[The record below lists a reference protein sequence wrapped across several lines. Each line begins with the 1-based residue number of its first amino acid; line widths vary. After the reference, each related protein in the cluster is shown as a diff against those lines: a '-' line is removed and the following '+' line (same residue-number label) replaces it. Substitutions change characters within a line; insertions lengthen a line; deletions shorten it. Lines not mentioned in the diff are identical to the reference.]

1 MHFVT
6 IGGHCCARFIHV
18 CGGWVGAAGGKNH
31 VDSCLQARLILKYGC
46 GGVAGV
52 GAGDSNPHLHFH
64 TSLTLRFC
72 TSLDMM

>member
-6 IGGHCCARFIHV
+6 IGCHCCARFIHV

-46 GGVAGV
+46 GGVVGVAGV
-52 GAGDSNPHLHFH
+52 GAGDSKV
-64 TSLTLRFC
+64 TLTC
-72 TSLDMM
+72 TFTHH